1 MIRVSMLCMAC
12 SVLLFGGFGCRAG
25 GVRGLGWQHNKKHE
39 VAMNVAVLALP
50 LYILLILLELAYE
63 RHSGRH
69 TWRLADAATSVNTA
83 VLRLLLEG
91 PLRLLLILP
100 YAWLYEHAR
109 LWTLDATSP
118 WTWLLGFVA
127 VDLCFYWAHRSL
139 HRYNLLWG
147 AHQPHHSSEDF
158 NLSTAL
164 RKGAFQTAFDWPFY
178 LPLALLGLPLPLFL
192 LLLGVQL
199 GYQFWI
205 HSQHVGRLGWLE
217 RVLVTPSLH
226 RVHHGQNDCYIDK
239 NHGGVFILWDKLFG
253 TFAEEREPVRYG
265 VTTPVRTFDPIRLQ
279 FSWWRLLWAD
289 ARATR
294 SWWDRLR
301 LWWMPTG
308 WRPADVRQ
316 LPWPKMGAENFDCA
330 YPAGLK
336 AYALVQ
342 FLLINA
348 LALCFLLSV
357 ARAAFWE
364 PWLLAGLILAGC
376 VSLGLLFEGR
386 AFWRLELARQLAM
399 AALALAW
406 AQWLAPGQWGWA
418 LAVALAGLASLG
430 WLWRLLAR
438 PMRVPVS
445 GG

>member
-1 MIRVSMLCMAC
+1 
-12 SVLLFGGFGCRAG
+12 
-25 GVRGLGWQHNKKHE
+25 
-39 VAMNVAVLALP
+39 MNVAVMAVP

-69 TWRLADAATSVNTA
+69 TYRLADAATSINTA
-83 VLRLLLEG
+83 VLRILLEG
-91 PLRLLLILP
+91 PLRLLLVIP

-109 LWTLDATSP
+109 LLELDAASP

-127 VDLCFYWAHRSL
+127 VDFCFYWAHRSL

-164 RKGAFQTAFDWPFY
+164 RKGAFQTAFDWPFC

-192 LLLGVQL
+192 ILLGAQL
-199 GYQFWI
+199 VYQFWI
-205 HSQHVGRLGWLE
+205 HSQHIGRLGVLE
-217 RVLVTPSLH
+217 WFMVTPSNH

-239 NHGGVFILWDKLFG
+239 NHGGVFIVWDRLFG
-253 TFAEEREPVRYG
+253 TFADEGEPVRYG

-294 SWWDRLR
+294 SWWDKLR

-308 WRPADVRQ
+308 WRPADVRER
-316 LPWPKMGAENFDCA
+316 PWPKMGADKFDRP
-330 YPAGLK
+330 YPASLRW
-336 AYALVQ
+336 YALLQ
-342 FLLINA
+342 FVAINA
-348 LALCFLLSV
+348 MALCFLASV
-357 ARAAFWE
+357 KRAALWE
-364 PWLLAGLILAGC
+364 PWLLVLAILSGC

-386 AFWRLELARQLAM
+386 RRLWSLEVVRLL
-399 AALALAW
+399 
-406 AQWLAPGQWGWA
+406 
-418 LAVALAGLASLG
+418 ALAGLALG
-430 WLWRLLAR
+430 WGLWLVPAQWLLGLLLAGLCAVSLLWLLWLAAR
-438 PMRVPVS
+438 PQAPVLS
-445 GG
+445 